1 MITLFIT
8 PSCTSCR
15 KARNWLEKHNLPFVE
30 RNIFQERLTV
40 AEIKEILSM
49 TEEGTDEIIST
60 RSRAYDELDIDFD
73 ALPLQQL
80 YLVIQ
85 ENPGVLKRPIIM
97 DHKRLQIGY
106 HEDEIRRFMPRKIR
120 NIQLWEV
127 QQLTM

>member
-1 MITLFIT
+1 
-8 PSCTSCR
+8 
-15 KARNWLEKHNLPFVE
+15 LEKHNLPFVE